1 MGKIEDSTSDLK
13 PGDDVTV
20 ILKRDPSKDGN
31 IFGQGSNV
39 DFTYSGRS
47 GTAKLAL
54 QKDPST
60 FSSSQG
66 SDMSYYIE
74 GTIKAE
80 VMGNLIMNLNST
92 GGKGLLKLYG
102 GYIQINQRT
111 TAEINNINKIVID
124 ATSKGGIEVLDGSTL
139 NINNVDS
146 LINVSSTSASASI
159 YNNNSTLY
167 IDADVYNYDKNS
179 LEGGGNFTQISN
191 NAETTIGVLF
201 IMLVLKVVLEAGRM
215 P

>member
-1 MGKIEDSTSDLK
+1 MGEIEDSTSDLK

-74 GTIKAE
+74 GDIFINP
-80 VMGNLIMNLNST
+80 GSQLIMNLDST
-92 GGKGLLKLYG
+92 GSKGLFKLDEGAIKVY
-102 GYIQINQRT
+102 NSSL
-111 TAEINNINKIVID
+111 EINDVNNFVID
-124 ATSKGGIEVLDGSTL
+124 TTQGGGGITVSNGSTL
-139 NINNVDS
+139 
-146 LINVSSTSASASI
+146 
-159 YNNNSTLY
+159 Y
-167 IDADVYNYDKNS
+167 K
-179 LEGGGNFTQISN
+179 
-191 NAETTIGVLF
+191 
-201 IMLVLKVVLEAGRM
+201 
-215 P
+215 